1 MSSTYVVGKAAAA
14 CVDERGTVYF
24 LLHEKSY
31 ESNVHPQN
39 PRWSVRHFGTY
50 DSCIARMIKVSSA
63 IEGGCLRGDARS
75 PSAFIGQWRE
85 KFEQPMSLRK
95 TIVTQKFGPGFYD
108 LPLEHVDAVNAL
120 LQVHGFPK
128 IVDNH
133 LSIDMEAD
141 GALALLAELVDG
153 RFNGIYPWRVFD
165 KFGPFGT
172 PSVGIGIPI
181 PPATKVAL
189 PHQVF
194 SLGKEHPGLDDALVI
209 CGPEGIRMT
218 GWSYSTVASFIER
231 EAVELERRVPG
242 TAEPAISAFRKIL
255 KAKRPLPS
263 TYNVLVK
270 NPEDEGGE
278 RYYRDCF
285 GRLCEELQIQAGPL
299 VFINPAKLTPA
310 AVRELRYLGDRFVS
324 FSDGGQRV
332 GAEGGEQL
340 DLLSECQS

>member
-75 PSAFIGQWRE
+75 PSAFIKHWRD
-85 KFEQPMSLRK
+85 KFEQPMRLRK
-95 TIVTQKFGPGFYD
+95 TVITQKFGSGFYD

-120 LQVHGFPK
+120 LQVHGFAK
-128 IVDNH
+128 VADNR
-133 LSIDMEAD
+133 LSIDMESD
-141 GALALLAELVDG
+141 GALALLAEMVDG
-153 RFNGIYPWRVFD
+153 RFSGIYPWRLFD
-165 KFGPFGT
+165 KFGPFGE
-172 PSVGIGIPI
+172 PSVGIGAPI
-181 PPATKVAL
+181 PPAVKANM

-194 SLGKEHPGLDDALVI
+194 TLGKEHPGLDDTHVI
-209 CGPEGIRMT
+209 SGPEGIRMT
-218 GWSYSTVASFIER
+218 GWSYSTMASFIER
-231 EAVELERRVPG
+231 EVVEMERRVPG
-242 TAEPAISAFRKIL
+242 SAEPAIAAFRKIL
-255 KAKRPLPS
+255 KAKRPLPA

-270 NPEDEGGE
+270 SPEEEGGD

-299 VFINPAKLTPA
+299 VFITPAKLTPA
-310 AVRELRYLGDRFVS
+310 AVRELGYLGDRFVS
-324 FSDGGQRV
+324 FSDVGQRLVAGGGQ
-332 GAEGGEQL
+332 QL